1 METIIN
7 EINEQLRTIIADVE
21 ERKELLE
28 KELASSKSKIEEKIN
43 EAKSYKIEVDNSK
56 DRISEFEEEIISLE
70 KDLSELNERF
80 GNKSL
85 TAVIAAGNK
94 EINSLILEKENEIYN
109 HRKKINE
116 LTERA
121 RTIKELLIN
130 LKKDK
135 ESKIKKLDEITSAYN
150 YYKREFDRIIDFSS
164 ANPHDLEYKE
174 DLFISKEN
182 KEDISNVDSSPVF
195 EEIESMNEEE
205 TVSDKETTVE
215 SFNLNGVEKDDLSL
229 FEHDK
234 TQKIDFKT
242 LNDSIDKEYSNI
254 FGESLDDE
262 MEESSIDDNTPVPQD
277 IPDDIF
283 SQNDLQDENPTLEL
297 SIPQNEDEKIV
308 NYFTSKGVDYYSFDS
323 NIQELLKN
331 DFNEIKFDNLINL
344 LDKYNIDL
352 NNIYDATNLFNLK
365 DYTAFENVIAL
376 LLKCGQSPENI
387 GYVLSS
393 LPIIS
398 AANLQEVIES
408 YGNLIKNTN
417 ITEIILKAKKLN
429 DLPGGDK

>member
-365 DYTAFENVIAL
+365 DYTEFENVIAL
-376 LLKCGQSPENI
+376 LLNCGQSPVNV

-393 LPIIS
+393 LPIIN